1 MGLQNIEAIISNL
14 QSTPL
19 TRDEVLPELFLII
32 KTAPKKLR
40 KVVWLGGKKK
50 HILDR
55 KQIFLNKIKKLKG
68 LSDASIT
75 AHVKKCSVKHLD

>member
-50 HILDR
+50 THSR
-55 KQIFLNKIKKLKG
+55 
-68 LSDASIT
+68 
-75 AHVKKCSVKHLD
+75 